1 MTQPQLILMQ
11 LWRRGARDGG
21 SLAWRKRARSCTRVS
36 GPSWTRSWS
45 GCGRGSGWKAWTGSG
60 AGASPCLGS
69 PRHLAVAVAAG
80 RSTDTTSWPSNL
92 SNLWSSSTSTLC
104 INWEHRYLLAMA
116 HDLLRYNSK
125 HQSAQKSLPL
135 FLTIG
140 LKVFSPS
147 LHVTP
152 NAKLRAGHWRRF

>member
-1 MTQPQLILMQ
+1 MPVLRRAKAPRATSQSQSQQEGAQIPQ
-11 LWRRGARDGG
+11 
-21 SLAWRKRARSCTRVS
+21 
-36 GPSWTRSWS
+36 
-45 GCGRGSGWKAWTGSG
+45 
-60 AGASPCLGS
+60 
-69 PRHLAVAVAAG
+69 AG
-80 RSTDTTSWPSNL
+80 RVIYQTFGRRRRRL
-92 SNLWSSSTSTLC
+92 CC

-152 NAKLRAGHWRRF
+152 NAKLRAGH